1 SPSYKIRRI
10 QGKIMKRH
18 KWYTTLIIG
27 LALILS
33 ASLTAC
39 NKTEKVLYA
48 PDFTLQTINGETVS
62 LSDFSGKP
70 VMLTFWKINC
80 PACQFQ
86 MPYIQAGY
94 DEWSS
99 ETIAVLTINVGDSI
113 PAIQNYVTSQ
123 KLTFPVL
130 LDPGGGV
137 AKTYGIPGV
146 PMTFLIDSD
155 GILKAYKIG
164 AFQSRQAMEEALKS
178 VFPSLVL
185 TPKVEIGSEIGNAAP
200 DFTLQTTDGQSIT
213 LSKFRGKTVLLYFWV
228 SSCTAC
234 VTEMPYFQAA
244 FDEQTNEELAIV
256 AINCGETSQT
266 VQNVVDDLGLTFPML
281 LDPDGNVCTDYKR
294 GAPTTFLID
303 SNGIIMTIRDE
314 VFQNPEEIESML
326 DSL

>member
-1 SPSYKIRRI
+1 
-10 QGKIMKRH
+10 MKRH

-27 LALILS
+27 LTLILL
-33 ASLTAC
+33 ASLAAC
-39 NKTEKVLYA
+39 NKPKETPYA

-62 LSDFSGKP
+62 LSDFHGKP

-86 MPYIQAGY
+86 MPYIQAVY
-94 DEWSS
+94 DECSS
-99 ETIAVLTINVGDSI
+99 KTIATLTINVGDSKL
-113 PAIQNYVTSQ
+113 AIKNYITSQ

-130 LDPGGGV
+130 LDPLGSV
-137 AKTYGIPGV
+137 ANTYGVPGV
-146 PMTFLIDSD
+146 PMTFLIDTD

-164 AFQSRQAMEEALKS
+164 AFQSQQAMEDALKS

-185 TPKVEIGSEIGNAAP
+185 TPELEIGTEIGNAAP
-200 DFTLQTTDGQSIT
+200 DFTLQTNHGQSIT
-213 LSKFRGKTVLLYFWV
+213 LSKLRGKTVLLYFWV

-234 VTEMPYFQAA
+234 VTEMPYFQTA

-266 VQNVVDDLGLTFPML
+266 VQNVVDNLGLTFPML
-281 LDPDGNVCTDYKR
+281 LDPDGKVCTDYKR

-303 SNGIIMTIRDE
+303 SNGTIMAIRDE
-314 VFQNPEEIESML
+314 VFQNPEEIEIML